1 MSDYIKSLQWRY
13 ATKKFDSSKKLSEEQ
28 LNFILDSLQLS
39 ASSYGLQP
47 YHIFVITNTKIRETL
62 KAASWG
68 QSQITDASHLIVF
81 ANQTTFNDSLVD
93 DYIANAEDTR
103 ELPEN
108 TLKDYGDFMKTSLMP
123 LSDEIKNIWTS
134 KQTYLA
140 LGNLLSAAAS
150 INVDACPME
159 GFEVEKYN
167 EILGL
172 SAKNLSASVV
182 ATIGFRSDE
191 DETQHYK
198 KVRKSKDKL
207 FTEI

>member
-47 YHIFVITNTKIRETL
+47 YHIFVITNTEIRETL

-123 LSDEIKNIWTS
+123 LPDEIKNIWTS